1 MCADCLSDGPCRA
14 GVGLVTLPKPAAVF
28 GFERGRV
35 ADRLGELTMI
45 SGAAPIRL
53 HSPEGLGL
61 AFVRVTEAKAG
72 LSVGSSFIRLCA
84 ISSFQEDF
92 TEVKRSVHLW
102 IVFMFSLKF
111 FRGGGG
117 GGVGQRVVV
126 RDEKECKHAIC
137 VKTTYDP

>member
-1 MCADCLSDGPCRA
+1 MVKSVQTVGRPSRA
-14 GVGLVTLPKPAAVF
+14 GVGLVTLPRPAAVF

-72 LSVGSSFIRLCA
+72 PAVCRYHSF
-84 ISSFQEDF
+84 D
-92 TEVKRSVHLW
+92 
-102 IVFMFSLKF
+102 SLF
-111 FRGGGG
+111 AF
-117 GGVGQRVVV
+117 
-126 RDEKECKHAIC
+126 A
-137 VKTTYDP
+137 